1 MDDPEELL
9 NLSSFGNELF
19 QEVFGLV
26 KDGVRLIRTGWVT
39 CVTEP
44 RRQMSGEGVKP
55 WRR

>member
-9 NLSSFGNELF
+9 NLSSFGNELS

-26 KDGVRLIRTGWVT
+26 KDGVRLIRTGWVA

-44 RRQMSGEGVKP
+44 
-55 WRR
+55 